1 MYLKTQKCWKFSI
14 SKSRKIIFKVHGKL
28 TSGLEMKVGRQENTD
43 SDSWKAWVI
52 YKFMASNMQKPCHS
66 D

>member
-28 TSGLEMKVGRQENTD
+28 TSGLEMKVGRQENRFRFLESMGDIQVYGFQHAET
-43 SDSWKAWVI
+43 
-52 YKFMASNMQKPCHS
+52 MP
-66 D
+66 